1 MRLQKNTSIAL
12 CSVLDAAADPARQ
25 IVAAEIADKYGVS
38 SHHLAKVLR
47 QLGRA
52 GLLESSRG
60 VGGGYRFCGN
70 AKRLTLLNVI
80 ELFEDISARP
90 AESGD
95 REYATD
101 EGRAIARVLAEI
113 DATAKA
119 TFGSIT
125 IATMLKI
132 VANANPRDAG
142 GASKAASHP
151 SPPRT

>member
-1 MRLQKNTSIAL
+1 MKLQKSTSIAL
-12 CSVLDAAADPARQ
+12 CSILEAASRAERH
-25 IVAAEIADKYGVS
+25 IVAADVAQKYGVS
-38 SHHLAKVLR
+38 LHHLAKVLR

-60 VGGGYRFCGN
+60 VGGGYRFAGN
-70 AKRLTLLNVI
+70 ARRVTLLDVI

-90 AESGD
+90 AEGAE

-101 EGRAIARVLAEI
+101 EGRGIARVLTEI
-113 DATAKA
+113 DETAKA

-132 VANANPRDAG
+132 VEREREA
-142 GASKAASHP
+142 
-151 SPPRT
+151 RTRA